1 MRAMTLYDRT
11 ESPARFRNW
20 IDGKEEA
27 AANGGWLESVDP
39 ARGELW
45 ALVPDGR
52 AVDIDRAVQAA
63 RRAFRDGLWRGLTAS
78 ERARLLRRV
87 GDLVSARVQELA
99 ALESRDNGK
108 AIRETA
114 AEVAAVGEMY
124 YYWAGA
130 ADKVQGETIRV
141 GPGSFNFTLHEP
153 IGVVGAIIPWNS
165 PLSLFAAKVGAILA
179 AGNTVVVKP
188 AEEAACTSL
197 AFARFFEEAG
207 FPPGVVNVVTGLG
220 PEAGDALVRHPDVG
234 KITFTGETAT
244 ARIITARSADTLKRL
259 AFELGG
265 KSANVVFADADLDAA
280 ARGAAGAVFTGGA
293 GQTCVAGSRLLVD
306 RRVYDELL
314 ARIEKVAKEIHL
326 GDPLDPKTGMGPLAF
341 ERQYEKV
348 LSYLDAGRHEGAEV
362 AFGGEHGPGLFE
374 AGSPFA
380 KGYFVRPTLFRGAR
394 NDMRICREEIFGPVT
409 AAIPFDDEAEAVAIA
424 NDSSYGLAAGVWT
437 RDLKRAHRVLR
448 ALEAGIVWVNAYR
461 RIHWAVPFG
470 GVKQSGY
477 GRDSG
482 LESLRGYLQVKSA
495 WIDLA

>member
-1 MRAMTLYDRT
+1 MASMTPT
-11 ESPARFRNW
+11 APTGSPERFLNW
-20 IDGKEEA
+20 IDGKEAA

-39 ARGELW
+39 SRGEVW

-52 AVDIDRAVQAA
+52 AADIDRAVQAA
-63 RRAFRDGLWRGLTAS
+63 RRAFREGPWRTLGAS

-87 GDLVSARVQELA
+87 GDLVAARVQELA
-99 ALESRDNGK
+99 RLESRDNGK

-114 AEVAAVGEMY
+114 AEVGAVAEMY
-124 YYWAGA
+124 WYWAGA
-130 ADKVQGETIRV
+130 ADKIQGETIRV

-197 AFARFFEEAG
+197 AFARYFEEAG

-220 PEAGDALVRHPDVG
+220 TEAGDALVRHPDVG
-234 KITFTGETAT
+234 KITFTGETST

-259 AFELGG
+259 SFELGG

-280 ARGAAGAVFTGGA
+280 ARGACGAVFTGGA
-293 GQTCVAGSRLLVD
+293 GQTCVAGSRLLVE
-306 RRVYDELL
+306 RSVYDEFL
-314 ARIEKVAKEIHL
+314 ARVEKVAREIPP
-326 GDPLDPKTGMGPLAF
+326 GDPLDPQTALGPLAF

-348 LSYLDAGRHEGAEV
+348 LSYLGVGRREGGEV
-362 AFGGEHGPGLFE
+362 AFGGEHGAALFP

-394 NDMRICREEIFGPVT
+394 NDMRVCREEIFGPVT
-409 AAIPFDDEAEAVAIA
+409 AAIPFEDEAEAVAIA

-437 RDLKRAHRVLR
+437 QDLKGGHRMLP
-448 ALEAGIVWVNAYR
+448 APDAGVVSVQAY
-461 RIHWAVPFG
+461 G
-470 GVKQSGY
+470 G
-477 GRDSG
+477 
-482 LESLRGYLQVKSA
+482 
-495 WIDLA
+495 

>member
-1 MRAMTLYDRT
+1 MTLYDPT
-11 ESPARFRNW
+11 ESPVRFRNW
-20 IDGKEEA
+20 IDGKEAA

-39 ARGELW
+39 SRGEVW
-45 ALVPDGR
+45 AVVPDGR
-52 AVDIDRAVQAA
+52 AADIDRAVQAA
-63 RRAFRDGLWRGLTAS
+63 RRAFREGPWRSLTAS

-87 GDLVSARVQELA
+87 GDLVSARAADLA

-108 AIRETA
+108 AIRETGP
-114 AEVAAVGEMY
+114 EVSAVAEMY

-141 GPGSFNFTLHEP
+141 GPQSFNFTLHEP

-179 AGNTVVVKP
+179 AGNPVVVKP

-220 PEAGDALVRHPDVG
+220 AEAGDALVRHPDVG

-265 KSANVVFADADLDAA
+265 KSANAVFADADLDAA
-280 ARGAAGAVFTGGA
+280 ARGAVGAVFTGGA
-293 GQTCVAGSRLLVD
+293 GQTCVAGSRLLVE
-306 RRVYDELL
+306 RSIYDDLL
-314 ARIEKVAKEIHL
+314 ARIAKLAKEISL
-326 GDPLDPKTGMGPLAF
+326 GDPLDPRTGMGPLAF
-341 ERQYEKV
+341 QRQYEKV
-348 LSYLDAGRHEGAEV
+348 VAYLEVGRSEGAEI
-362 AFGGEHGPGLFE
+362 AFGGESGPSLFE
-374 AGSPFA
+374 PGSPFA

-394 NDMRICREEIFGPVT
+394 NDMRVCREEIFGPVT
-409 AAIPFDDEAEAVAIA
+409 AAIPFEDEAEAVAIA

-437 RDLKRAHRVLR
+437 RDLKRAHRMVR
-448 ALEAGIVWVNAYR
+448 AVEAGIVWVNAYR

-482 LESLRGYLQVKSA
+482 LESLHGYLQVKSA